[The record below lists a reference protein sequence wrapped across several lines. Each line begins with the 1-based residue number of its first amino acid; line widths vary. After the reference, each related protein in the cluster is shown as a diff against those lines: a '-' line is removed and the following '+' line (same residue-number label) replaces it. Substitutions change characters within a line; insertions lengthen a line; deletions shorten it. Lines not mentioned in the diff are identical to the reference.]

1 MKIAFLIYSLAGGG
15 AERQL
20 SYVLSY
26 CSKNNIKAHLVLMNS
41 TIKYNIPE
49 DTEIH
54 YLEKSSA
61 VESGL
66 IKAMKIPVLA
76 YRYGRLLRHLNIT
89 HSVSMLTR
97 PNFINVLASKL
108 SNYKFKVITNELA
121 FPTLQY
127 NYKGFQSKFNKRLID
142 LLYKKSDL
150 VIGNSLGN
158 AQDLIHNFSV
168 PKEKM
173 AVVHNPID
181 LKKIEHIDPID
192 DFFDS
197 QYYNLVTLGRLD
209 IGKNHEMLIR
219 AVEQLKNPKIRL
231 YIFGEGPM
239 LGILEDLI
247 ESLEIKEQIFLMGF
261 DPNPYKYLKSADL
274 FVFGSNHE
282 GFPNV
287 ILEAMACNLP
297 VLTTNCKSGPA
308 EIMRLSNPKNDL
320 MLTDLGIL
328 TPIKDVNLMSKGI
341 EYFLN
346 NKNYSMKCQSNGLER
361 IRDFEKE
368 KILIEYMDIITS
380 L

>member
-1 MKIAFLIYSLAGGG
+1 M
-15 AERQL
+15 
-20 SYVLSY
+20 
-26 CSKNNIKAHLVLMNS
+26 
-41 TIKYNIPE
+41 
-49 DTEIH
+49 
-54 YLEKSSA
+54 
-61 VESGL
+61 
-66 IKAMKIPVLA
+66 
-76 YRYGRLLRHLNIT
+76 
-89 HSVSMLTR
+89 
-97 PNFINVLASKL
+97 

-127 NYKGFQSKFNKRLID
+127 NYKGFQSKFNKKLID

-181 LKKIEHIDPID
+181 LKKIKHIDPIE

-219 AVEQLKNPKIRL
+219 AVEQLKNPNIRL

-247 ESLEIKEQIFLMGF
+247 ENLEIKEQIFLMGF

-282 GFPNV
+282 GHP
-287 ILEAMACNLP
+287 
-297 VLTTNCKSGPA
+297 
-308 EIMRLSNPKNDL
+308 R
-320 MLTDLGIL
+320 
-328 TPIKDVNLMSKGI
+328 
-341 EYFLN
+341 
-346 NKNYSMKCQSNGLER
+346 SNGL
-361 IRDFEKE
+361 
-368 KILIEYMDIITS
+368 
-380 L
+380 